1 MLFGINYEI
10 PGETTEISEKS
21 DSGDKL
27 NQIRYFTF
35 ELWMKKKEANKQTT
49 NWLIGRWHLG
59 SLPTKRK
66 TK

>member
-1 MLFGINYEI
+1 MRF

-35 ELWMKKKEANKQTT
+35 ELWMKKKKRSKQT
-49 NWLIGRWHLG
+49 NNKLANRSMAFGQ
-59 SLPTKRK
+59 SSN
-66 TK
+66 